1 MKREENEDILV
12 KSESYIPVGEF
23 KKILAEAPKASM
35 TLKLREG
42 VNSKELEKYLETSD
56 E

>member
-1 MKREENEDILV
+1 MKYEDILV
-12 KSESYIPVGEF
+12 KSKSCIPVGEF
-23 KKILAEAPKASM
+23 KKILAEAPKVSI

-42 VNSKELEKYLETSD
+42 ANPKELEKYLEISD